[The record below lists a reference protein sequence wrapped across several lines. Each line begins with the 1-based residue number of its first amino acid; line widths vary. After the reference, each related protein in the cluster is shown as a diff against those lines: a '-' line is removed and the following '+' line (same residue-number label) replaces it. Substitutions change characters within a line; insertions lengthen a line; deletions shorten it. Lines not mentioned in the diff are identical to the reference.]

1 MTTKKQNYNYPLTL
15 PPQMEAPLKILS
27 YLQHKAV
34 NTIITEA
41 VRNELN
47 RQLKTYS
54 NDNRS
59 NEIIDSIQKQLN
71 QFKVLVKNQ

>member
-1 MTTKKQNYNYPLTL
+1 MKQKENYNYPLCL

-54 NDNRS
+54 SDSSS
-59 NEIIDSIQKQLN
+59 NEMIESIQKQLK
-71 QFKVLVKNQ
+71 QFMQLVKNQ